1 MVGGWAVRVYSDE
14 SDKKF
19 CQEWFADD
27 DLEAQRVAKAHRAY
41 GAEAVILTREQA
53 AADPLPDYVA
63 DEDEPPAEEPVVQE
77 DAPALDEERKEDPV
91 GKIEIR
97 DCDFPWC
104 KTKFE
109 IDPTRPGRKPT
120 KCEVHRGRMPAAS
133 GNIKVTAPRDR
144 SAPAVKT
151 TPVKQV
157 VKSKPKPSKPSK
169 PSKAV
174 ARKPLVEVAGRK
186 FTMELSMDDIRNAV
200 EQLLHDE
207 IPGIEVLDVTAV
219 LCEDNADDEIKT
231 ELDTIV
237 VDKFLVSCVL
247 PTKR

>member
-1 MVGGWAVRVYSDE
+1 
-14 SDKKF
+14 
-19 CQEWFADD
+19 
-27 DLEAQRVAKAHRAY
+27 
-41 GAEAVILTREQA
+41 
-53 AADPLPDYVA
+53 
-63 DEDEPPAEEPVVQE
+63 
-77 DAPALDEERKEDPV
+77 
-91 GKIEIR
+91 
-97 DCDFPWC
+97 
-104 KTKFE
+104 
-109 IDPTRPGRKPT
+109 
-120 KCEVHRGRMPAAS
+120 
-133 GNIKVTAPRDR
+133 
-144 SAPAVKT
+144 
-151 TPVKQV
+151 V